1 MPQLKDGKMKTEKTA
16 DLPKVAQPGLGEQ
29 SLGP

>member
-1 MPQLKDGKMKTEKTA
+1 MPQLTDGEMKAEETA